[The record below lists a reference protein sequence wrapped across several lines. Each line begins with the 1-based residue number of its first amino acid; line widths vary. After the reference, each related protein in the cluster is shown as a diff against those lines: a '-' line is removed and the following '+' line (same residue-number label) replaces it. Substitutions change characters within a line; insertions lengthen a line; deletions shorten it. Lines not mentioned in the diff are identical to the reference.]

1 MSETLLPQL
10 IWAQYRVAVVV
21 TVGLPLVI
29 MVWAM
34 LKREGAIVRLMD
46 LYWKVS
52 SILAITVLL
61 MAGDD
66 PLAYA
71 TSVAAQVLM
80 LVALWFWAD
89 INEELA
95 DLPPW
100 RPLPLTTRLWRWG
113 MTGFAL
119 FGIGFSGTA
128 LGCMGGAAEAVASSC
143 AVWQQPPSALSEG
156 LGTVLGFLLGAEWDN
171 GIARFAG
178 YLALVGYA
186 VGLLQW
192 LLVRW
197 PRNGRTAGGF

>member
-1 MSETLLPQL
+1 MSETLLQQL
-10 IWAQYRVAVVV
+10 VWAHYRTAVVI

-34 LKREGAIVRLMD
+34 LKREGAIVRLLN

-52 SILAITVLL
+52 SLLAITVLL

-66 PLAYA
+66 PMAFA
-71 TSVAAQVLM
+71 AGVAAQVLI
-80 LVALWFWAD
+80 LITLWFWAD

-113 MTGFAL
+113 LSTFAL
-119 FGIGFSGTA
+119 FGISLSGTA
-128 LGCMGGAAEAVASSC
+128 LVCMGAARVGVSSC
-143 AVWQQPPSALSEG
+143 AVWQQPPSGLSEL
-156 LGTVLGFLLGAEWDN
+156 LGVVLGFLLGAEWGN
-171 GIARFAG
+171 GIARFVG
-178 YLALVGYA
+178 YLGLGAYA

-197 PRNGRTAGGF
+197 PRYGRSAGGF